1 MLFLGDIMKN
11 KKILSLLLVSLLF
24 VTGCSLDDVKKED
37 NKDISI
43 ELLDID
49 GNKTNYTFIYN
60 DEEYVTWFKEDT
72 WHIVDSYKITN
83 EDAMIKICEALM
95 NEHKIPSKDRKS
107 YREID
112 DLVYEWKQHN
122 IIYEMLPN
130 SSKWKSHAKDVD
142 LDPDDQGKSFKELYY
157 SRNK

>member
-1 MLFLGDIMKN
+1 MKN

>member
-1 MLFLGDIMKN
+1 MKN

-37 NKDISI
+37 NKDVSI

-49 GNKTNYTFIYN
+49 GKQTNYTFTY
-60 DEEYVTWFKEDT
+60 DGEEYVTWFKEDT

-83 EDAMIKICEALM
+83 EDAMIEICEALM

-157 SRNK
+157 SRNN